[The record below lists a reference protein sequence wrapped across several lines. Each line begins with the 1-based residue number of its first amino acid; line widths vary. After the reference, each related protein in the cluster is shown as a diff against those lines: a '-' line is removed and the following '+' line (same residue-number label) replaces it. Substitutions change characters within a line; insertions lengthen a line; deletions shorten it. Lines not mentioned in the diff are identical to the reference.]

1 MAGQIGT
8 HIQAPNLSNGA
19 RTSVMN
25 PDLGSAVVTG
35 FGIAAGVGIFILTV
49 YGLAYA
55 FRRI

>member
-8 HIQAPNLSNGA
+8 HTQAPNGA

-35 FGIAAGVGIFILTV
+35 FGIAAGVGVFILTV